1 MHLCKK
7 FESHPLF
14 AGLSCGFFFFCT
26 CGYFVRKVLQ
36 QIVSGRQSM
45 NTYLSSLACWV
56 LSGFGMIEDIF
67 VSEALF
73 VSFYWVKASLC
84 NSGLLRTHRDPH
96 VCASRVPELKVWA
109 STLCFYQW
117 FSQPLGMRREM
128 VVDEI
133 TAGRTPA
140 IVSSCAREETMEA
153 RVTQLSRYKMKRW
166 LIRVRCCFNYPGCFG
181 NQRKWE

>member
-1 MHLCKK
+1 M
-7 FESHPLF
+7 
-14 AGLSCGFFFFCT
+14 
-26 CGYFVRKVLQ
+26 RKVLQ
-36 QIVSGRQSM
+36 QSLGKQSM
-45 NTYLSSLACWV
+45 NTSLSSLACWV

-73 VSFYWVKASLC
+73 VLFYWVKASLC
-84 NSGLLRTHRDPH
+84 DSGLLRTHRDPH
-96 VCASRVPELKVWA
+96 VCASRVPEVKVWA

-128 VVDEI
+128 AVDEV
-133 TAGRTPA
+133 TAGRTPST
-140 IVSSCAREETMEA
+140 VPSCAREKTMEA
-153 RVTQLSRYKMKRW
+153 RVTRLSRYKMKRW